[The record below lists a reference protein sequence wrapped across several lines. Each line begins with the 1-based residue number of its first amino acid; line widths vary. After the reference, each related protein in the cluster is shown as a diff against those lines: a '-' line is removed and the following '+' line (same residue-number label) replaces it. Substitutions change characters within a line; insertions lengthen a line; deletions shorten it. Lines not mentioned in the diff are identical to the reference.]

1 VQLDSICDYGDYG
14 DYGGTLKK
22 ILIVDDDAQMRAL
35 IRTLFKREG
44 FITADASDGL
54 HALREFMIS
63 QPDIVIL
70 DHDMPLMTGIEALKE
85 FKKIVPEIPVVMF
98 TGSDDEGL
106 KKEAIRAGAHD
117 IIRKPAENEIIVAAV
132 QRAMG
137 VSCMPMSHHTE

>member
-1 VQLDSICDYGDYG
+1 M
-14 DYGGTLKK
+14 KK

-63 QPDIVIL
+63 QPDIVIM
-70 DHDMPLMTGIEALKE
+70 DHDMPRMTGIEALKE

-98 TGSDDEGL
+98 TGSDDEEL
-106 KKEAIRAGAHD
+106 KKEAIRAGVHD
-117 IIRKPAENEIIVAAV
+117 FMRKPVENEVIIAAV
-132 QRAMG
+132 QKAMG
-137 VSCMPMSHHTE
+137 ILDSSI